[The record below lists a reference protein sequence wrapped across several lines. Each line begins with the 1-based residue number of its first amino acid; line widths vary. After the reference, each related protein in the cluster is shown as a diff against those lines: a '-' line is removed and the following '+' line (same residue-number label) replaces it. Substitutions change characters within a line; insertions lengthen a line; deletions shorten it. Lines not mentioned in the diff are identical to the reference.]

1 MMPGGTTTVTNNI
14 ALSFTQVPNEFLA
27 STVSLT
33 LADMDGDLDLVPS
46 FDASAV
52 TKTWNISGDRALT
65 PSELS
70 SPLISSTALWGKTL
84 TVSLS
89 VPVTVTSRTGIP
101 LAADSPTSFSSVTY
115 TVKVPSVPP
124 KLQVNGVIVNLGT
137 GFPKTGFIGAKFQ
150 FLMNGTTTAT
160 NSNYTYAVNPPV
172 SWVTVDSTGIVLF
185 TAEPPASQPVNIIIR
200 DKTTG
205 VETKYN
211 FTIGT
216 WFITNGTGRLN
227 KANAAVFCQNKG
239 NGYAL
244 PSYTVM
250 TTTIPTDPTNTAG
263 IRPSVGNVYGEW
275 GNPGLVS
282 STTWDPNSV
291 GFWVNEEVP
300 GKNRMYVY
308 FGTAIPAGA
317 LSFTFVGSDSATM
330 SGACARVL

>member
-1 MMPGGTTTVTNNI
+1 M
-14 ALSFTQVPNEFLA
+14 ALSFTQVPNDFLP
-27 STVSLT
+27 STVSLA
-33 LADMDGDLDLVPS
+33 LVDMDGDLDLVAS
-46 FDASAV
+46 FDASTV
-52 TKTWNISGDRALT
+52 TKTWNISGGRALT

-70 SPLISSTALWGKTL
+70 SPFISSTALWGKTL
-84 TVSLS
+84 TVSFN

-101 LAADSPTSFSSVTY
+101 RAADSPTSFSSVTY

-124 KLQVNGVIVNLGT
+124 KLQVNGVIVNMDA

-160 NSNYTYAVNPPV
+160 NSNYTYAVNPLVP
-172 SWVTVDSTGIVLF
+172 WVTVDSTGVVTF
-185 TAEPPASQPVNIIIR
+185 TAEPSASQPVNIIIR

-227 KANAAVFCQNKG
+227 KGNAAVFCQSKG

-250 TTTIPTDPTNTAG
+250 TTTIPTNPLNTAG
-263 IRPSVGNVYGEW
+263 VRPSVGNVYGEW
-275 GNPGLVS
+275 GNPAQVS
-282 STTWDPNSV
+282 STIWDPNSV
-291 GFWVNEEVP
+291 GFYVKEEVP
-300 GKNRMYVY
+300 GKNPMYVY
-308 FGTAIPAGA
+308 FGTMIPAGS
-317 LSFTFVGSDSATM
+317 LSFTYQSNDVATM
-330 SGACARVL
+330 STACARVL